1 MLAASSRK
9 HIASAGRL
17 RSGRAL
23 GPQITW
29 TANTQWI
36 NDMSKPIR
44 RVVIAGGG
52 TAGWIVAAGLSKC
65 LGKQIDIRLVE
76 SEEIGTVGV
85 GEATIPTLHI
95 LHEILDLDEKEF
107 IRATQAT
114 FKLGIQFDNWRNVGE
129 HYFHSFGRTGKGHWT
144 AGFHHFWLEG
154 RKRGLASDY
163 GDYCLEL
170 RAGLDN
176 RFALLPDNGINY
188 AYHFDATLY
197 GQYLRRYAEALG
209 VQRIEGKIVKV
220 HTDAASG
227 DITGIAL
234 DHGALVEG
242 DLFIDCTGMRSLLL
256 GETLGVPYES
266 WSHWL
271 PCDSALAVQTT
282 SVGEPVPYTRSIA
295 HPWGWQW
302 RIPLQH
308 RVGNGLVFSSK
319 HLSDDEARK
328 ILLDNVQGEVLR
340 QPRVIK
346 FMPGQREVVWK
357 KNVVAIG
364 LSSGFLE
371 PLEST
376 SIHLIQKGLTRLIEL
391 FPTHGIQQSDIDEY
405 NLQTR
410 EQIEIIRDFIILHY
424 KVTNRDD
431 SDFWRGCRDMPVPP
445 LLQHRIQHFR
455 DTGRIMLRQGE
466 LFAENSWVQ
475 VMMGQGITP
484 ASHHPITRNMD
495 DRSLADFLGEIRKDV
510 ARTMMKLPTHQQFI
524 NQYCPAPRIDPVNL
538 QGPALRINPN
548 ARLDVVELVGG
559 AKVYV
564 VDDFVQDP
572 DALVALTGSMAGQ
585 FKTIAGHPYPGP
597 QLEMPA
603 SMEAEL
609 EAFFRQRCAQPLQ
622 AGAPLGML
630 GRFARVTQD
639 AGTLDG
645 RQRICH
651 RDDSGLVEGEM
662 IAASVHYLFK
672 DEQLGGTVFFRSL
685 MSDADTARL
694 RHDANTLDA
703 SAFGDKYGIPP
714 GYMTESNRYFEV
726 IGRVPAKWNRA
737 VFYDGAIFHS
747 GDIRW
752 ADPAA
757 YRSGLGRLTVNGF
770 FKSRRPM

>member
-1 MLAASSRK
+1 MLAGLTGK

-17 RSGRAL
+17 GSGPSLA
-23 GPQITW
+23 PQISC
-29 TANTQWI
+29 TAYTERTT
-36 NDMSKPIR
+36 DMNKPIR
-44 RVVIAGGG
+44 RIVIAGGG
-52 TAGWIVAAGLSKC
+52 TAGWMVAAGLSKC
-65 LGKQIDIRLVE
+65 LGKQVDIRLVE

-95 LHEILDLDEKEF
+95 LHQILDLDEREF

-114 FKLGIQFDNWRNVGE
+114 FKLGISFENWRNVGE
-129 HYFHSFGRTGKGHWT
+129 NYFHSFGKTGKGHWT

-170 RAGLDN
+170 RAAMEN
-176 RFALLPDNGINY
+176 RFATLPDNGINF

-209 VQRIEGKIVKV
+209 VQRIEGKIAQV
-220 HTDAASG
+220 HTDADSG
-227 DITGIAL
+227 FVTGL
-234 DHGALVEG
+234 QLTDGPLVEG
-242 DLFIDCTGMRSLLL
+242 DFFIDCTGMRSLLL

-271 PCDSALAVQTT
+271 PCDSALAVQTKR
-282 SVGEPVPYTRSIA
+282 VGEPVPYTRSIA

-308 RVGNGLVFSSK
+308 RVGNGVVFSSK
-319 HLSDDEARK
+319 HISDEEAK
-328 ILLDNVQGEVLR
+328 AALLANVEGEVLR
-340 QPRVIK
+340 EPRVIR
-346 FMPGQREVVWK
+346 FTPGQREQVWK

-376 SIHLIQKGLTRLIEL
+376 SIHLIQKGLTRLVEL
-391 FPTHGIQQSDIDEY
+391 FPTDGVRQSDIDEY

-424 KVTNRDD
+424 HVTNRDD
-431 SDFWRGCRDMPVPP
+431 TPFWRGCRDMDVPP
-445 LLQHRIQHFR
+445 LLKHRIQHFR
-455 DTGRIMLRQGE
+455 DTARVMLRQDE

-495 DRSLADFLGEIRKDV
+495 NRNLADFLGEIRKDV
-510 ARTMMKLPTHQQFI
+510 ARTLMKLPRHQQFI
-524 NQYCPAPRIDPVNL
+524 DSYCPAPKPDATAAH
-538 QGPALRINPN
+538 PALRINRQ
-548 ARLDVVELVGG
+548 AKLEIVELAGG
-559 AKVYV
+559 AKVFV
-564 VDDFVQDP
+564 IDDFVQDP
-572 DALVALTGSMAGQ
+572 DVLVAFALSAGPQ
-585 FKTIAGHPYPGP
+585 FQAPPGHPYPGP
-597 QLEMPA
+597 QLDMPA
-603 SMEAEL
+603 SMAAEL
-609 EAFFRQRCAQPLQ
+609 DAFFRRQLGGPLRT
-622 AGAPLGML
+622 GAPLGMSA
-630 GRFARVTQD
+630 RFSRVTQD
-639 AGTLDG
+639 AATLDG

-651 RDDSGLVEGEM
+651 RDDSGLGPGEM
-662 IAASVHYLFK
+662 ISACVHYLFK

-685 MSDADTARL
+685 MSEADTARL
-694 RHDANTLDA
+694 RLDASTLDP
-703 SAFGDKYGIPP
+703 SAFGDKYGIAP

-737 VFYDGAIFHS
+737 IFYDGGIFHS
-747 GDIRW
+747 GDVGR
-752 ADPAA
+752 ASPAA
-757 YRSGLGRLTVNGF
+757 YREFPGRLTINAF
-770 FKSRRPM
+770 FKSRSS